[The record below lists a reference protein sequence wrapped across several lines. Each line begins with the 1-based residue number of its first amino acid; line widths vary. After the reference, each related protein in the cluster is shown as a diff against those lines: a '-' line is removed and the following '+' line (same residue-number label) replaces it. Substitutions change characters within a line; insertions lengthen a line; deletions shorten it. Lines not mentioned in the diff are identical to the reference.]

1 MWSLG
6 LSHRSAALILSAFG
20 ISLSHMSVWRDLQQ
34 AGQAIRQKLMWKRIR
49 VVEKQPAPVFRC
61 PFMQV
66 RNSYNLEFS
75 INPIP
80 YPVTTKFLG
89 TIKVVRRISPRTS
102 LLSILVI
109 TLLMSTSCSA
119 DAAVP
124 TVPTPTPTVLIITA
138 TLPPTQTPLPSQ
150 TPVPPTTT
158 VPVAPV
164 EGQTTSQLNVR
175 EAPSAESAQ
184 LGTVTVFAK
193 VQIVGKDPTGGWW
206 MIVYPE
212 SATGTGWVTAEFV
225 QVSDPSK
232 VPVINTG
239 PQATPDAG
247 STEASPMGETGGA
260 EPPASTPTSFLAT
273 AFPDGNSSQSPG
285 VSITLSQAAV
295 RSFNYSS
302 DISSPEG
309 DPEDW
314 VQFILGGQSGQET
327 MVSVVLEPS
336 GSGALNVELVQNG
349 ASLQGWEN
357 IPCGQRS
364 QLQLTLFAGAPYSL
378 RLWPA
383 PGNGSVSYIA
393 YTVIVQLVK

>member
-1 MWSLG
+1 MK
-6 LSHRSAALILSAFG
+6 
-20 ISLSHMSVWRDLQQ
+20 VCD
-34 AGQAIRQKLMWKRIR
+34 
-49 VVEKQPAPVFRC
+49 
-61 PFMQV
+61 
-66 RNSYNLEFS
+66 SYNFEFP
-75 INPIP
+75 INTIP
-80 YPVTTKFLG
+80 YSVTTQILG
-89 TIKVVRRISPRTS
+89 TIKVVRRTAS
-102 LLSILVI
+102 LTFSLSILTG
-109 TLLMSTSCSA
+109 TLLISTSCSA
-119 DAAVP
+119 DVAAVD
-124 TVPTPTPTVLIITA
+124 TPTPTPTVLIITA

-150 TPVPPTTT
+150 TPDPPTAT

-184 LGTVTVFAK
+184 LGTVTIFAK

-232 VPVINTG
+232 VPVINTEPRRRRMPVQRKQAPWVRPEAQN
-239 PQATPDAG
+239 PQRLPLRLFWRRLTQMAIVAVPG
-247 STEASPMGETGGA
+247 SQHYPFTAS
-260 EPPASTPTSFLAT
+260 L
-273 AFPDGNSSQSPG
+273 
-285 VSITLSQAAV
+285 

-378 RLWPA
+378 HLWPA
-383 PGNGSVSYIA
+383 PGNSSVSYIA
-393 YTVIVQLVK
+393 YTVIVELVK